1 MSYTSPRG
9 GRRFFT
15 AAGLD
20 YTQPVEPM
28 VSRDGLANNLLH
40 LADQAHSKVWVN
52 DMPSNSGLILGTN
65 AGITANVPSAGT
77 GEWWTVQVYGPFD
90 LSVIAY
96 KGERILYRVRVNI
109 NATAVNW
116 TWLAKLCLPDETSAP
131 DAGLFAYMPPDDTML
146 FVSAAGPAWLAPA
159 PTGGLITPSR
169 GLIDRAR
176 LAIRTLDG
184 IGGEEAYV
192 YTTAVCVKIL
202 AKGTSTDTLYGA
214 HISEYLVLP

>member
-9 GRRFFT
+9 GRRYFT
-15 AAGLD
+15 SAALD
-20 YTQPVEPM
+20 PAAPVDPM
-28 VSRDGLANNLLH
+28 VVRDGLANNLLH

-52 DMPSNSGLILGTN
+52 DMPANSAIVAGN
-65 AGITANVPSAGT
+65 AGVTADVPGAGT

-90 LSVIAY
+90 LSVINY
-96 KGERILYRVRVNI
+96 KGERIPYRVRTLI

-116 TWLAKLCLPDETSAP
+116 TWAAKLCLPDETSAP
-131 DAGLFAYMPPDDTML
+131 DAGILAFTPPDDCMIYT
-146 FVSAAGPAWLAPA
+146 SAAGPAWLS
-159 PTGGLITPSR
+159 PTTSGGLITPSR

-192 YTTAVCVKIL
+192 YTTSVCVKIM
-202 AKGTSTDTLYGA
+202 AKGSSTDTLYGA
-214 HISEYLVLP
+214 HIAEYLVLP

>member
-9 GRRFFT
+9 GRRYFT
-15 AAGLD
+15 AAGMD

-28 VSRDGLANNLLH
+28 NVRDGLANNLLH

-52 DMPSNSGLILGTN
+52 DMPANSTIVTGN
-65 AGITANVPSAGT
+65 AGVTADVPSAGT

-96 KGERILYRVRVNI
+96 KGERIPYRVRMNI

-116 TWLAKLCLPDETSAP
+116 TWAAKLCLPDETSAP
-131 DAGLFAYMPPDDTML
+131 DAGILAYWPPDDFMT
-146 FVSAAGPAWLAPA
+146 FTSAAGPAWLAPSI
-159 PTGGLITPSR
+159 TGGLITPSR

-192 YTTAVCVKIL
+192 YTTAVSVKIM
-202 AKGTSTDTLYGA
+202 AKGSSTDTLYGA
-214 HISEYLVLP
+214 HISEYLGLP